1 MPNPCSW
8 NPYLAL
14 KNAAIFCL
22 ICGLLSLSTAASG
35 ESADEAPIGLG
46 DPAQVATPENG
57 LTAREEDSID
67 EDPIVVEL
75 DIPPELAAF
84 LDEQEATAPGLPPIG
99 GTQ

>member
-1 MPNPCSW
+1 MPKPCSW

-35 ESADEAPIGLG
+35 ESADEAPIGSG

-57 LTAREEDSID
+57 LTAREEDSLD
-67 EDPIVVEL
+67 EEPIVVEL

-84 LDEQEATAPGLPPIG
+84 LDEQEGHCSGASPSKRA
-99 GTQ
+99 